1 MDIDP
6 TAAGAMVSMAFAAK
20 NQASAMETQTALLR
34 KTLDA
39 QQAAALQLLKS
50 MGIGQNLNAVG

>member
-6 TAAGAMVSMAFAAK
+6 TAASDMVSAALAAK
-20 NQASAMETQTALLR
+20 NTTQTMNAQTALLR

-39 QQAAALQLLKS
+39 EQQAAMQLLQS